1 MAPAPLSAQKEPAAP
16 STVTG
21 SVALHSLTATRS
33 AIHWSALVAPSGI
46 EPRPRN
52 RWSARDG
59 SWTMST
65 LGSSKFHSAVV
76 HGSLAARAVQP
87 AGYAAEMP
95 CMFEVKVSVS
105 AGGAVDDALGLATA
119 TTEGGAELGL
129 GCGEGAR
136 LAAEEQPAAI
146 ARERDHQSWEQP
158 YSSRAHGG
166 FLQSGE
172 RESVPVSLA
181 TAPEGP
187 LQGEADGA
195 ELVASSGWSFTV
207 ATMSLNQPT
216 SSDP

>member
-1 MAPAPLSAQKEPAAP
+1 MVPAPLSAQKEPAAP

-46 EPRPRN
+46 DPRPRN

-76 HGSLAARAVQP
+76 HGSLCRPCGPARRVRGRDAVHVRGEGLGQRR
-87 AGYAAEMP
+87 
-95 CMFEVKVSVS
+95 
-105 AGGAVDDALGLATA
+105 GAVDDALGLATA

-129 GCGEGAR
+129 GRGEGAR

-146 ARERDHQSWEQP
+146 AASASISP
-158 YSSRAHGG
+158 GSSRTRRVLMGVSSSRVSGSPCPSRWQRLPRGHFRARPMAPNWWRPRGG
-166 FLQSGE
+166 
-172 RESVPVSLA
+172 
-181 TAPEGP
+181 
-187 LQGEADGA
+187 
-195 ELVASSGWSFTV
+195 ASRW
-207 ATMSLNQPT
+207 PRC
-216 SSDP
+216 P